1 MDAIEF
7 IVGKIVE
14 KNGADAKRFII
25 KKDEFLNTFIKEYTV
40 IIKQSIER
48 PNMITNPEILTSNID
63 ISNIAELQKA
73 ITKHLF
79 TKLHTNNFISE
90 REFDEL
96 CKGESL

>member
-7 IVGKIVE
+7 VVGKIVE
-14 KNGADAKRFII
+14 KHGADAKRFII
-25 KKDEFLNTFIKEYTV
+25 KKDEFLNVFVNEYTV
-40 IIKQSIER
+40 IIKQSER
-48 PNMITNPEILTSNID
+48 TDMITNPAVLTSQINIT
-63 ISNIAELQKA
+63 NIEELQKV